1 MRGFANAGKWKCPI
15 SAGERKRGLSG
26 FRRIAALIGSVALLL
41 SSACSVGE
49 TEGRASSGEVRLYV
63 LAAAS
68 LTDAVRE
75 IQARYEADHPGVR
88 LVPTFASSGRLKQQI
103 ERGAPAD
110 LFLSAGTEE
119 MEELL
124 GKGLIDPRFHAEL
137 LENELVLIAP
147 EGASLKGLADLASNR
162 VKRIAVGHPETVPA
176 GMYAREAL
184 VHFGLW
190 EKLQRKLV
198 FAGDVRQVLAYVKTG
213 NADAGIV
220 YRTDI
225 RHGGVSVIAEM
236 PPESHRRILYPLGLV
251 KGTKHP
257 SEAQAL
263 YRWLQEKEAR
273 SIFEKY
279 GFKGVAAEPAK

>member
-1 MRGFANAGKWKCPI
+1 M
-15 SAGERKRGLSG
+15 SG
-26 FRRIAALIGSVALLL
+26 FRRIAALICSFALLL
-41 SSACSVGE
+41 SSACSVGK
-49 TEGRASSGEVRLYV
+49 TEGRAPSEKVRLYV

-110 LFLSAGTEE
+110 LFLSAGTLE
-119 MEELL
+119 MEELVA
-124 GKGLIDPRFHAEL
+124 KNRIDPRFHAEL

-147 EGASLKGLADLASNR
+147 EGASLKGLTDMASNR
-162 VKRIAVGHPETVPA
+162 AKRIAIGHPETVPA
-176 GMYAREAL
+176 GTYAREAL
-184 VHFGLW
+184 AHFGLW

-220 YRTDI
+220 YRTDS
-225 RHGGVSVIAEM
+225 RHGGVSVIAEI
-236 PPESHRRILYPLGLV
+236 PPESHRRIVYPLGVV

-257 SEAQAL
+257 SEARAL
-263 YRWLQEKEAR
+263 YRWLQGEEAR
-273 SIFEKY
+273 SVFEKY
-279 GFKGVAAEPAK
+279 GFKGVAAPPSK